1 MSKSGG
7 IRPSDLRKIKIKNFK
22 GGVGMRKLFLL
33 FSTALLGLL
42 LGSPA
47 FAEEAAKAATAIG
60 DRMVAGF
67 GLYSAIVLAAGIG
80 VGIAALGCGIGMGQ
94 ATRGACEGIARNPE
108 LSGKLTVTMILGIAL
123 IETLVIYTLV
133 IALILLY
140 ANPVVPKFLQFIGV
154 GG

>member
-1 MSKSGG
+1 
-7 IRPSDLRKIKIKNFK
+7 
-22 GGVGMRKLFLL
+22 MRKLFLL
-33 FSTALLGLL
+33 FSAALLGLL

-47 FAEEAAKAATAIG
+47 FAEEAAKAAAAVG
-60 DRMVAGF
+60 DRMVTGF
-67 GLYSAIVLAAGIG
+67 GLYSAIILAAGIG
-80 VGIAALGCGIGMGQ
+80 VGLGALGCGIGIGQ

-123 IETLVIYTLV
+123 VETQVIYALV

>member
-1 MSKSGG
+1 
-7 IRPSDLRKIKIKNFK
+7 
-22 GGVGMRKLFLL
+22 MRKLFLL
-33 FSTALLGLL
+33 FSAALLGLL

-47 FAEEAAKAATAIG
+47 FAEEAAKAAAIG

>member
-1 MSKSGG
+1 
-7 IRPSDLRKIKIKNFK
+7 
-22 GGVGMRKLFLL
+22 MRKLFLL
-33 FSTALLGLL
+33 FSAALLGLL

-47 FAEEAAKAATAIG
+47 FAEEAAKASTAIG

-67 GLYSAIVLAAGIG
+67 GLYSAIVLAAGIS